1 MKRLFLLSALAL
13 ALTACSEAPQTS
25 TAAQT
30 ATTAESAQLSE
41 SERLNAWFE
50 EKYEQQLQFSPL
62 MMTRLGRKD
71 LYGEIDDMSEQGQE
85 KRLQWMAAT
94 VDELKAN
101 FDYSKLDEETKISYD
116 IWMFQFEQAKKQA
129 EFRRRNYVLTQ
140 MNGMQSML
148 PTLLIN
154 YHKVAETSDMEAY
167 ISRLAGVGRAVE
179 QLTSRVAINA
189 DEGVKAPYFAY
200 EGVIKQS
207 KAIISGKP
215 FDPDSDEDSSL
226 LADVKTKVA
235 ALEESGEITA
245 EQAATFIEKA
255 ETALLDKVMPAYG
268 KLISWFENDLPN
280 ISREATGASAL
291 PQGEAY
297 YNSALA
303 LRTTTDLTADEIHQI
318 GLNEVDRILAEMEKI
333 KHAEGFDGTLKEFF
347 AYIKSDNT
355 DERFYYPNTDE
366 GRQAYL
372 DDATAFL
379 DNIADKLPEFFG
391 ILPKADL
398 VVKRVEPFREQ
409 AGAPQHYFAGS
420 PDGSTPGVYYAH
432 LIDMTT
438 MPKNEMEAI
447 AYHEGNPGHHMQIS
461 IAQELEGVPKF
472 RTTSF
477 FNSYVEGWA
486 LYAELVA
493 KEMGGYQNPMSDF
506 GRLVS
511 EMWRAIRLVV
521 DTGIHAKGWTEEQ
534 ANQFFRDNSP
544 ISDGAIKTEVQHYFV
559 WPGQATSYKIG
570 MLKILELR
578 EKAETEL
585 GEKFDIRAF
594 HDVVLGSGA
603 VPLTILERMVDNW
616 IAEEKAA

>member
-1 MKRLFLLSALAL
+1 MKRLFLLSAVAL

-25 TAAQT
+25 TASQPAT
-30 ATTAESAQLSE
+30 AAANAQLSE

-71 LYGEIDDMSEQGQE
+71 LYDQIDDMSEQGQD
-85 KRLQWMAAT
+85 KRLKWMAAT
-94 VDELKAN
+94 VDELQAN
-101 FDYSKLDEETKISYD
+101 FDYNQLDEDTKISYD
-116 IWMFQFEQAKKQA
+116 IWMFQLEQAKKQA

-154 YHKVAETSDMEAY
+154 YHKVAKSSDMAAY
-167 ISRLAGVGRAVE
+167 ISRLEGVGRAVE

-215 FDPDSDEDSSL
+215 FDADSDQDSSL

-245 EQAATFIEKA
+245 EQAATFIEEA

-333 KHAEGFDGTLKEFF
+333 KQAEGFDGTLKAFF

-372 DDATAFL
+372 DGATAFL
-379 DNIADKLPEFFG
+379 DNIGEKLPEFFG

-398 VVKRVEPFREQ
+398 VVKRVEPYREQ

-432 LIDMTT
+432 LIDMST

-544 ISDGAIKTEVQHYFV
+544 ISDGAIKAEVQRYFV

-585 GEKFDIRAF
+585 GDKFDIRAF

-603 VPLTILERMVDNW
+603 VPLTILERMVNNW
-616 IAEEKAA
+616 IAKEKAS

>member
-1 MKRLFLLSALAL
+1 MKRLFILSAVALAL
-13 ALTACSEAPQTS
+13 SACSEAPQTNS
-25 TAAQT
+25 TTQPASVAETAQV
-30 ATTAESAQLSE
+30 SE

-50 EKYEQQLQFSPL
+50 EKYEEQLQFSPL

-71 LYGEIDDMSEQGQE
+71 LYDQIDDMSEQAQD
-85 KRLQWMAAT
+85 KRLAWMAGT

-154 YHKVAETSDMEAY
+154 YHKVAEASDVDAY
-167 ISRLAGVGRAVE
+167 ISRLKGVGKAVE
-179 QLTSRVAINA
+179 QLTNQVAINA

-215 FDPDSDEDSSL
+215 FNPNSDKDSSL
-226 LADVKTKVA
+226 LADVKAKIA
-235 ALEESGEITA
+235 ALQSAGDITA
-245 EQAATFIEKA
+245 EQAAAYITDA
-255 ETALLDKVMPAYG
+255 EAALVEDVMPAYG

-280 ISREATGASAL
+280 ISRDAKGAWSL

-297 YNSALA
+297 YNAALA

-318 GLNEVDRILAEMEKI
+318 GLNEVERILGEMEKI
-333 KHAEGFDGTLKEFF
+333 KQAEGFDGTLKEFF

-372 DDATAFL
+372 DDATRFL
-379 DNIADKLPEFFG
+379 DNIAAKLPDFFG

-398 VVKRVEPFREQ
+398 VVKRVEPYREQ

-461 IAQELEGVPKF
+461 IAQELQGVPKF

-486 LYAELVA
+486 LYAESVA

-521 DTGIHAKGWTEEQ
+521 DTGIHAKGWTEEE

-544 ISDGAIKTEVQHYFV
+544 VSDGAIKTEVQRYFV

-578 EKAETEL
+578 AKAEAEL
-585 GEKFDIRAF
+585 GEKFDIRDF

-603 VPLTILERMVDNW
+603 VPLAILERMVDNW
-616 IAEEKAA
+616 IAKEKAA

>member
-129 EFRRRNYVLTQ
+129 EFLRRNYVLTQ

-226 LADVKTKVA
+226 LADVKSKVA

-544 ISDGAIKTEVQHYFV
+544 ISDGAIKTEVQRYFV

>member
-1 MKRLFLLSALAL
+1 MKRLFLLSAVAL

-25 TAAQT
+25 TASQPAT
-30 ATTAESAQLSE
+30 AAANAQLSE

-71 LYGEIDDMSEQGQE
+71 LYDQIDDMSEQGQD
-85 KRLQWMAAT
+85 KRLKWMAAT
-94 VDELKAN
+94 VDELQAN
-101 FDYSKLDEETKISYD
+101 FDYNQLDEDTKISYD
-116 IWMFQFEQAKKQA
+116 IWMFQLEQAKKQA

-154 YHKVAETSDMEAY
+154 YHKVAKSSDMAAY
-167 ISRLAGVGRAVE
+167 ISRLEGVGRAVE

-215 FDPDSDEDSSL
+215 FDADSDQDSSL

-245 EQAATFIEKA
+245 EQAATFIEEA

-333 KHAEGFDGTLKEFF
+333 KQAEGFDGTLKAFF

-355 DERFYYPNTDE
+355 DERFYYPTTDE

-372 DDATAFL
+372 DGATAFL
-379 DNIADKLPEFFG
+379 DNIGEKLPEFFG

-398 VVKRVEPFREQ
+398 VVKRVEPYREQ

-432 LIDMTT
+432 LIDMST

-544 ISDGAIKTEVQHYFV
+544 ISDGAIKAEVQRYFV

-585 GEKFDIRAF
+585 GDKFDIRAF

-603 VPLTILERMVDNW
+603 VPLTILERMVNNW
-616 IAEEKAA
+616 IAKEKAS

>member
-129 EFRRRNYVLTQ
+129 EFLRRNYVLTQ

-544 ISDGAIKTEVQHYFV
+544 ISDGAIKTEVQRYFV

>member
-1 MKRLFLLSALAL
+1 MKRLFLLSAVAL

-25 TAAQT
+25 TASQPAT
-30 ATTAESAQLSE
+30 AAENAQLSE

-71 LYGEIDDMSEQGQE
+71 LYDQIDDMSEQGQD
-85 KRLQWMAAT
+85 KRLKWMAAT
-94 VDELKAN
+94 VDELQAN
-101 FDYSKLDEETKISYD
+101 FDYNQLDEDTKISYD
-116 IWMFQFEQAKKQA
+116 IWMFQLEQAKKQA

-154 YHKVAETSDMEAY
+154 YHKVAKSSDIAAY
-167 ISRLAGVGRAVE
+167 ISRLEGVGRAVE

-215 FDPDSDEDSSL
+215 FDADSDQDSSL

-245 EQAATFIEKA
+245 EQAATFIEEA

-333 KHAEGFDGTLKEFF
+333 KQAEGFDGTLKAFF

-372 DDATAFL
+372 DGATAFL
-379 DNIADKLPEFFG
+379 DNIGEKLPEFFG

-398 VVKRVEPFREQ
+398 VVKRVEPYREQ

-432 LIDMTT
+432 LIDMST

-544 ISDGAIKTEVQHYFV
+544 ISDGAIKAEVQRYFV

-585 GEKFDIRAF
+585 GDKFDIRAF

-603 VPLTILERMVDNW
+603 VPLTILERMVNNW
-616 IAEEKAA
+616 IAKEKAS

>member
-1 MKRLFLLSALAL
+1 MKRLFLLSAVAL

-25 TAAQT
+25 TASQP

-62 MMTRLGRKD
+62 MMTRLGRKERYD
-71 LYGEIDDMSEQGQE
+71 QIDDMSEQGQE

-94 VDELKAN
+94 VDELQAN
-101 FDYSKLDEETKISYD
+101 FDYSKLDEDTKISYD

-154 YHKVAETSDMEAY
+154 YHKVAEISDMEAY
-167 ISRLAGVGRAVE
+167 ISRLEGVGRAVE

-215 FDPDSDEDSSL
+215 FDADSDQDSSL

-235 ALEESGEITA
+235 ALQESGEITA
-245 EQAATFIEKA
+245 EQAATFIEEA

-291 PQGEAY
+291 PQGETY

-333 KHAEGFDGTLKEFF
+333 KQAEGFDGTLNEFF

-398 VVKRVEPFREQ
+398 VVKRVEPYREQ

-432 LIDMTT
+432 LIDMST

-544 ISDGAIKTEVQHYFV
+544 ISDGAIKTEVQRYFV

-585 GEKFDIRAF
+585 GDKFDIRAF
-594 HDVVLGSGA
+594 HDVILGSGA

-616 IAEEKAA
+616 IAREQAV

>member
-1 MKRLFLLSALAL
+1 MKRLFLLSAVAL

-25 TAAQT
+25 TASQPAT
-30 ATTAESAQLSE
+30 AAANAQLSE

-71 LYGEIDDMSEQGQE
+71 LYDQIDDMSEQGQD
-85 KRLQWMAAT
+85 KRLKWMAAT
-94 VDELKAN
+94 VDELQAN
-101 FDYSKLDEETKISYD
+101 FDYNQLDEDTKISYD
-116 IWMFQFEQAKKQA
+116 IWMFQLEQAKKQA

-154 YHKVAETSDMEAY
+154 YHKVAKSSDMAAY
-167 ISRLAGVGRAVE
+167 ISRLEGVGRAVE

-207 KAIISGKP
+207 KAIISGRP
-215 FDPDSDEDSSL
+215 FDADSDQDSSL

-245 EQAATFIEKA
+245 EQAATFIEEA

-333 KHAEGFDGTLKEFF
+333 KQAEGFDGTLKAFF

-372 DDATAFL
+372 DGATAFL
-379 DNIADKLPEFFG
+379 DNIGEKLPEFFG

-398 VVKRVEPFREQ
+398 VVKRVEPYREQ

-432 LIDMTT
+432 LIDMST

-544 ISDGAIKTEVQHYFV
+544 ISDGAIKAEVQRYFV

-585 GEKFDIRAF
+585 GDKFDIRAF

-603 VPLTILERMVDNW
+603 VPLMILERMVNNW
-616 IAEEKAA
+616 IAKEKAS

>member
-1 MKRLFLLSALAL
+1 MKRLFLLSAVAL

-25 TAAQT
+25 TASQPAT
-30 ATTAESAQLSE
+30 AAANAQLSE

-71 LYGEIDDMSEQGQE
+71 LYDQIDDMSEQGQD
-85 KRLQWMAAT
+85 KRLKWMAAT
-94 VDELKAN
+94 VDELQAN
-101 FDYSKLDEETKISYD
+101 FDYNQLDEDTKISYD
-116 IWMFQFEQAKKQA
+116 IWMFQLEQAKKQA

-154 YHKVAETSDMEAY
+154 YHKVAKSSDMAAY
-167 ISRLAGVGRAVE
+167 ISRLEGVGGAVE

-207 KAIISGKP
+207 KAIISGRP
-215 FDPDSDEDSSL
+215 FDADSDQDSSL

-245 EQAATFIEKA
+245 EQAATFIEEA

-333 KHAEGFDGTLKEFF
+333 KQAEGFDGTLKAFF

-372 DDATAFL
+372 DGATAFL
-379 DNIADKLPEFFG
+379 DNIGEKLPEFFG

-398 VVKRVEPFREQ
+398 VVKRVEPYREQ

-432 LIDMTT
+432 LIDMST

-544 ISDGAIKTEVQHYFV
+544 ISDGAIKAEVQRYFV

-585 GEKFDIRAF
+585 GDKFDIRAF

-603 VPLTILERMVDNW
+603 VPLTILERMVNNW
-616 IAEEKAA
+616 IAKEKAS

>member
-1 MKRLFLLSALAL
+1 MKRLFLLSAVAL

-25 TAAQT
+25 TASQPAT
-30 ATTAESAQLSE
+30 AAANAQLSE

-71 LYGEIDDMSEQGQE
+71 LYDQIDDMSEQGQD
-85 KRLQWMAAT
+85 KRLKWMAAT
-94 VDELKAN
+94 VDELQAN
-101 FDYSKLDEETKISYD
+101 FDYNQLDEDTKISYD
-116 IWMFQFEQAKKQA
+116 IWMFQLEQAKKQA

-154 YHKVAETSDMEAY
+154 YHKVAKSSDIAAY
-167 ISRLAGVGRAVE
+167 ISRLEGVGRAVE

-215 FDPDSDEDSSL
+215 FDADSDQDSSL

-245 EQAATFIEKA
+245 EQAATFIEEA

-333 KHAEGFDGTLKEFF
+333 KQAEGFDGTLKAFF

-372 DDATAFL
+372 DGATAFL
-379 DNIADKLPEFFG
+379 DNIGEKLPEFFG

-398 VVKRVEPFREQ
+398 VVKRVEPYREQ

-432 LIDMTT
+432 LIDMST

-544 ISDGAIKTEVQHYFV
+544 ISDGAIKAEVQRYFV

-585 GEKFDIRAF
+585 GDKFDIRAF

-603 VPLTILERMVDNW
+603 VPLTILERMVNNW
-616 IAEEKAA
+616 IAKEKAS

>member
-1 MKRLFLLSALAL
+1 MKRLFLLSAVAL

-25 TAAQT
+25 TASQPAT
-30 ATTAESAQLSE
+30 AAANAQLSE

-71 LYGEIDDMSEQGQE
+71 LYDQIDDMSEQGQD
-85 KRLQWMAAT
+85 KRLKWMAAT
-94 VDELKAN
+94 VDELQAN
-101 FDYSKLDEETKISYD
+101 FDYNQLDEDTKISYD
-116 IWMFQFEQAKKQA
+116 IWMFQLEQAKKQA

-154 YHKVAETSDMEAY
+154 YHKVAKSSDMAAY
-167 ISRLAGVGRAVE
+167 ISRLEGVGRAVE

-207 KAIISGKP
+207 KAIISGRP
-215 FDPDSDEDSSL
+215 FDADSDQDSSL

-245 EQAATFIEKA
+245 EQAATFIEEA

-333 KHAEGFDGTLKEFF
+333 KQAEGFDGTLKAFF

-372 DDATAFL
+372 DGATAFL
-379 DNIADKLPEFFG
+379 DNIGEKLPEFFG

-398 VVKRVEPFREQ
+398 VVKRVEPYREQ

-432 LIDMTT
+432 LIDMST

-544 ISDGAIKTEVQHYFV
+544 ISDGAIKAEVQRYFV

-585 GEKFDIRAF
+585 GDKFDIRAF

-603 VPLTILERMVDNW
+603 VPLTILERMVNNW
-616 IAEEKAA
+616 IAKEKAS

>member
-1 MKRLFLLSALAL
+1 MKRLFLLSAVAL
-13 ALTACSEAPQTS
+13 ALSACTEAPQS
-25 TAAQT
+25 NT
-30 ATTAESAQLSE
+30 ATQPESAVEAVQQSE

-71 LYGEIDDMSEQGQE
+71 LYDQIDDMSEQAQE
-85 KRLQWMAAT
+85 KRLAWMAGT
-94 VDELKAN
+94 VEELKAG
-101 FDYSKLDEETKISYD
+101 FDYHKLDEDTKISYD
-116 IWMFQFEQAKKQA
+116 IWMFQFEQAQKQL

-154 YHKVAETSDMEAY
+154 YHKVAEASDIDAY
-167 ISRLAGVGRAVE
+167 ISRLKGVGRAVE
-179 QLTSRVAINA
+179 QLTNQVAINA

-200 EGVIKQS
+200 EGVLKQS

-215 FDPDSDEDSSL
+215 FEPDSDTDSSL
-226 LADVKTKVA
+226 LADIKTKVA
-235 ALEESGEITA
+235 ALQTAGDITE
-245 EQAATFIEKA
+245 EQATAYINDA
-255 ETALLDKVMPAYG
+255 EAALVENVMPAYG
-268 KLISWFENDLPN
+268 KLISWFENDLPS
-280 ISREATGASAL
+280 ISREAKGAWSL

-297 YNSALA
+297 YNAALA

-318 GLNEVDRILAEMEKI
+318 GLNEVERILGEMEKI
-333 KHAEGFDGTLKEFF
+333 KSAEGFDGTLTEFF
-347 AYIKSDNT
+347 AYIKSDVT

-366 GRQAYL
+366 GRQGYL
-372 DDATAFL
+372 DDATAYL
-379 DNIADKLPEFFG
+379 DNIAAKLPEFFG

-398 VVKRVEPFREQ
+398 VVKRVEPYREQ

-432 LIDMTT
+432 LIDMTS

-461 IAQELEGVPKF
+461 IAQELQGVPKF

-486 LYAELVA
+486 LYAEKVA

-534 ANQFFRDNSP
+534 ANQFFKDNSP
-544 ISDGAIKTEVQHYFV
+544 ISDGAIKAEVQRYFV

-570 MLKILELR
+570 MLKILQLR

-585 GEKFDIRAF
+585 GDKFDIRDF

-603 VPLTILERMVDNW
+603 VPLTILERMVDNY
-616 IAEEKAA
+616 IAREKAA

>member
-226 LADVKTKVA
+226 LADVKSKVA

-544 ISDGAIKTEVQHYFV
+544 ISDGAIKTEVQRYFV

>member
-1 MKRLFLLSALAL
+1 MKRLFLLSAVAL

-25 TAAQT
+25 TASQP
-30 ATTAESAQLSE
+30 ATTAESAELSE

-62 MMTRLGRKD
+62 MMTRLGRKERYD
-71 LYGEIDDMSEQGQE
+71 QIDDMSEQGQE

-94 VDELKAN
+94 VDELQAN
-101 FDYSKLDEETKISYD
+101 FDYSKLDEDTKISYD

-154 YHKVAETSDMEAY
+154 YHKVAEISDMEAY
-167 ISRLAGVGRAVE
+167 ISRLEGVGRAVE

-215 FDPDSDEDSSL
+215 FDADSDQDSSL

-235 ALEESGEITA
+235 ALQESGEITA

-303 LRTTTDLTADEIHQI
+303 LRTNTDLTADEIHQI

-544 ISDGAIKTEVQHYFV
+544 ISDGAIKTEVQRYFV

-570 MLKILELR
+570 MLKIIELR
-578 EKAETEL
+578 ERAETEL
-585 GEKFDIRAF
+585 GDKFDIRAF
-594 HDVVLGSGA
+594 HDVILGSGA